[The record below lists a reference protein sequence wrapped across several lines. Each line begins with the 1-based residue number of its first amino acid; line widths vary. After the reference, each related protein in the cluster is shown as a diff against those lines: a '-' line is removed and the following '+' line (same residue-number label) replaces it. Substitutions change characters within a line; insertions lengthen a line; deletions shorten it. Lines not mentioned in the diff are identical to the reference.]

1 VNNSRYVHD
10 ANIEIIITKTRK
22 MVNKIT
28 NIKERVL
35 QIAKSKNVSYEKFC
49 EDIGMTYGSFKGVA
63 RDRPIN
69 SDALEIIIAN
79 NPDVDVRWLMTGEGE
94 MYKNFG
100 VATDIFPEET
110 IKLKAQIELLKE
122 QLLEERRKSDE
133 LLKKIGAIESKPSE
147 ARSGIYID

>member
-1 VNNSRYVHD
+1 MNNSRYVHD